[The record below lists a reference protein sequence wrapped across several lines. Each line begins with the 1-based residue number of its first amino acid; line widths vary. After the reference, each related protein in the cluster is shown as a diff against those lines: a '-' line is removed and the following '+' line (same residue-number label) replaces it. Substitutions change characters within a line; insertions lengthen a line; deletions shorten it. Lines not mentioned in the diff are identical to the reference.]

1 MANHSEWVAFF
12 HPIRQESNESFKGE
26 NPEVGETL
34 ERENVMKAKI
44 EDISRSSKWS
54 TVFIQPTSYDHLKD

>member
-26 NPEVGETL
+26 NPEDPITDWKPKGSIW
-34 ERENVMKAKI
+34 K
-44 EDISRSSKWS
+44 
-54 TVFIQPTSYDHLKD
+54 